1 MTEQEPRVP
10 RSKIM
15 RSRRAENSHFTA
27 SRRVPSH
34 YVLLLITSD
43 SKERP
48 ARNLHCGQP
57 RTGRCRLD
65 ARTAAC
71 RGSNAVIDGA
81 LTRAFLN
88 PPACQRAP
96 TSLCRNRR
104 PSVWTLSTLTRC
116 GQESGPR
123 SHHAIPFLNSACT
136 PSHAFT
142 SRFNSD
148 EWRRDQQFQY
158 FAAERAK
165 PRSAQLPSSFGRAR
179 YDRRLRFQLVWTG
192 VITYPAQT
200 PL

>member
-10 RSKIM
+10 HSKIM
-15 RSRRAENSHFTA
+15 RSRRAENAHFTA
-27 SRRVPSH
+27 FRRVPSH

-43 SKERP
+43 FKERP

-57 RTGRCRLD
+57 GTGRCRLD

-88 PPACQRAP
+88 PPARQRAP
-96 TSLCRNRR
+96 TSPCRNRR
-104 PSVWTLSTLTRC
+104 PSVWTLSTSTRC
-116 GQESGPR
+116 AQESGPR
-123 SHHAIPFLNSACT
+123 SNHAVPFLNSVCT
-136 PSHAFT
+136 PPHAFT
-142 SRFNSD
+142 SRSNAD

-158 FAAERAK
+158 FARGVGQAAHGSTPHIFWSCWIQPPLALSACLERA
-165 PRSAQLPSSFGRAR
+165 
-179 YDRRLRFQLVWTG
+179 V
-192 VITYPAQT
+192 TYPAQT